1 MANEFRKKLIDALS
15 NVKSLTTREIYD
27 LFSDMNQSTVSWH
40 LHEEFGKGFVEKCG
54 HGSYRL
60 SSTTPDDRERLSK
73 IPNLSTAAFACLKD
87 SGYDFYLSGLDC
99 MNGIGFKVDGSY
111 PVILCTRKQSIKD
124 VQLLLMREFDLAITE
139 EESNLLGMGRL
150 KSRIQF
156 VILSSSNFVLQ
167 SDGFAFPEKAF
178 VDLYF
183 AVTRM
188 EYPLPVRELPH
199 VLSLI
204 NPNLYRF
211 RNATKDRGLS
221 SELNFLISYNRDFV
235 KAFAEFI

>member
-1 MANEFRKKLIDALS
+1 MANEFRKRLTDALS
-15 NVKSLTTREIYD
+15 DGRTLSTREIYA
-27 LFSDMNQSTVSWH
+27 LFPDMNSQTVSWH
-40 LHEEFGKGFVEKCG
+40 LHEEMGKGFVEKIS

-60 SSTTPDDRERLSK
+60 SSMTPSDVERLSN
-73 IPNLSTAAFACLKD
+73 IPDLSTSAFSCLKA

-111 PVILCTRKQSIKD
+111 PVILCTRKHSMKD

-139 EESNLLGMGRL
+139 DESNLLGMGTL

-156 VILSSSNFVLQ
+156 VILSSSNFALQ

-178 VDLYF
+178 VDLYY

-188 EYPLPVRELPH
+188 EYPLPTRELPH

-204 NPNLYRF
+204 KPNLYRF

-221 SELNFLISYNRDFV
+221 NELNFLLSYNKDFL
-235 KAFAEFI
+235 KAFAQFI

>member
-15 NVKSLTTREIYD
+15 NVKSLSTREIYD

-40 LHEEFGKGFVEKCG
+40 LHEELGKGFVEKCG

-111 PVILCTRKQSIKD
+111 PVILCTRKHSIKD

-139 EESNLLGMGRL
+139 DESNLLGMGRL

-156 VILSSSNFVLQ
+156 VILSSSNFALQ

-178 VDLYF
+178 VDLYY

-204 NPNLYRF
+204 KPNLYRF

>member
-1 MANEFRKKLIDALS
+1 MANEFRERLVRALTE
-15 NVKSLTTREIYD
+15 NKVLTTKQIYD
-27 LFSDMNQSTVSWH
+27 LFPEMNNKTASWH
-40 LHEEFGKGFVEKCG
+40 LHSELGKGFVEKSA
-54 HGSYRL
+54 HGEYRL
-60 SSTTPDDRERLSK
+60 SSSTPMDDERLSC
-73 IPNLSTAAFACLKD
+73 IPELSRSAYGCLTD

-111 PVILCTRKQSIKD
+111 PVIVCTRKTNLKD

-139 EESNLLGMGRL
+139 EESDILAMEKL

-156 VILSSSNFVLQ
+156 VILSSDNFALQ
-167 SDGFAFPEKAF
+167 SKGFAFPEKAF
-178 VDLYF
+178 VDLYY

-188 EYPLPVRELPH
+188 EYPIPVNELPH

-204 NPNLYRF
+204 SPNPYRF

-221 SELNFLISYNRDFV
+221 NELNFLLSYNSHFI
-235 KAFAEFI
+235 KSFAEYI